1 MLTLP
6 LKFGDENKLESVTD
20 TGSDEHIY
28 QRILQ
33 SITIYRDFNGVSEL
47 DFGAD
52 GTPLVLML
60 DRNAMKSRVEYLVY
74 LITRMLRQRCGLSI
88 EGIAATFDLT
98 GTLSVK
104 IQYKGGQAATVRL

>member
-6 LKFGDENKLESVTD
+6 LKWGEENKLEEVRD

-33 SITIYRDFNGVSEL
+33 AITIYRSFEGVSEL
-47 DFGAD
+47 DFQPD

-60 DRNAMKSRVEYLVY
+60 NKNAASSRLEYLVY
-74 LITRMLRQRCGLSI
+74 LITRMLRQRCGLMI
-88 EGIAATFDLT
+88 EGIGMSFDLT
-98 GTLSVK
+98 GKLSVN
-104 IQYKGGQAATVRL
+104 IRYRGGQTAIVRL